1 MTTKMTNRDFFNAVL
16 SADVSAELKEFAQ
29 GELNKMDARN
39 AKRSS
44 TQTQTQKENVAHK
57 EKILSLLTA
66 TPQTAAELV
75 PQVELSVQKVSAL
88 CGQLVKDGKAKV
100 ELVKVPKKG
109 QQNAYSLLNPDE
121 IPQA

>member
-1 MTTKMTNRDFFNAVL
+1 MTTKMTNRDFFNAIL

-44 TQTQTQKENVAHK
+44 TQTQTQKENIVHK

-75 PQVELSVQKVSAL
+75 PQVGLSVQKVSAL
-88 CGQLVKDGKAKV
+88 CGQLVKDGKAKF

-109 QQNAYSLLNPDE
+109 QQNAYSLLNPNE